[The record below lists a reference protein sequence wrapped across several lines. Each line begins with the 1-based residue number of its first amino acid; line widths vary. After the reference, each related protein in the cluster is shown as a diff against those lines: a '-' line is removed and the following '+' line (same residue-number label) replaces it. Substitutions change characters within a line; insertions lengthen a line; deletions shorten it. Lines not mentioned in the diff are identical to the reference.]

1 MKKLF
6 LHVLALLLI
15 NPIIIV
21 SQWQTYNVAPS
32 VRFFD
37 VCVITPDLIWASG
50 DTAKVYRT
58 TNGGVSWQNLS
69 SIPSTYHGLQITAV
83 DQNRAWVN
91 LGTKI
96 FHTSNGGVTW
106 TEQFYSPV
114 TFINKIQFFNQNTGF
129 IVADQADSVVGFF
142 VTRNGGANW
151 VRSANSPVLGTT
163 STMWMNDNGVNSLDS
178 NFIWFVAKGMPQVY
192 SRFYKLTGG
201 LNNAWQYYHI
211 GSSPGQYSYSAF
223 KNSDTGLVTFPN
235 GIFITTNSGVNWR
248 VWDYTL
254 FSGLTREL
262 MIIPGTNWVLQTG
275 HTLMQISFDFCNTWR
290 PYISASNLN
299 FCDSKDTN
307 SIWVA
312 ASNGK
317 LLKYNFNYIGI
328 QQISS
333 EVPAKFLLHQNY
345 PNPFNPETNLEFD
358 IPLPGEIKII
368 INDVTG
374 REVFKLNEFKSAGKY
389 IFKFNGNALTSG
401 IYFYSIEFDGFRE
414 SKKMILV
421 K

>member
-6 LHVLALLLI
+6 LLVLALLLI
-15 NPIIIV
+15 NPIIVV

-32 VRFFD
+32 GRFFD
-37 VCVITPDLIWASG
+37 VCVVTPDLIWASG

-69 SIPSTYHGLQITAV
+69 SIPSTYPGLQITAV

-114 TFINKIQFFNQNTGF
+114 TFINKIQFFNQNTGY

-201 LNNAWQYYHI
+201 LNNAWQYYNI

-223 KNSDTGLVTFPN
+223 KNSDTGLVTSSG
-235 GIFITTNSGVNWR
+235 GISMTTNGGINWSIKNTVSFPEVQR
-248 VWDYTL
+248 DI
-254 FSGLTREL
+254 
-262 MIIPGTNWVLQTG
+262 MIVPGTNWVIQSGMGKVRLSYD
-275 HTLMQISFDFCNTWR
+275 LC
-290 PYISASNLN
+290 SNWQYVTNVNVLS

-317 LLKYNFNYIGI
+317 LLKYNLNYIGI

-333 EVPAKFLLHQNY
+333 EVAAKFLLHQNY
-345 PNPFNPETNLEFD
+345 PNPFNPETNIEFD

-414 SKKMILV
+414 SKKMILI

>member
-6 LHVLALLLI
+6 LLVLALLLI
-15 NPIIIV
+15 NPIIVV

-32 VRFFD
+32 GRFFD
-37 VCVITPDLIWASG
+37 VCVVTPDLIWASG

-69 SIPSTYHGLQITAV
+69 SIPTTYPGLQITAV

-96 FHTSNGGVTW
+96 FHTSNGGVNW

-114 TFINKIQFFNQNTGF
+114 TFINKIQFFNQNTGYL
-129 IVADQADSVVGFF
+129 VADQADSVVGFF

-178 NFIWFVAKGMPQVY
+178 NFIWFVAKGMPQFY

-201 LNNAWQYYHI
+201 LNNAWQYYNI

-290 PYISASNLN
+290 PYISTSNLN

-328 QQISS
+328 HQISS

-345 PNPFNPETNLEFD
+345 PNPFNPETNIEFD
-358 IPLPGEIKII
+358 MPLPGEIKII

-389 IFKFNGNALTSG
+389 FFKFNGNALTSG

-414 SKKMILV
+414 SKKMILI